1 MYTLDGLWYNVLFFD
16 VIAFIAAIFCIIFG
30 LFRIFKRKID
40 FETKAAL
47 VLGVLS
53 LVISVQK
60 GIQDIRSIQ
69 QRDFIKVQG
78 VFEYYNR
85 ESRGVAPLTA
95 GYVFSTGAPKKQ
107 TYYLDSFTLR
117 KHLGA
122 DFEFSKGSKYELIY
136 DSSSKIL
143 VGVKSID
150 DDSAEK

>member
-16 VIAFIAAIFCIIFG
+16 VFAFIIGIFCIIFG

-40 FETKAAL
+40 FEAIGTL
-47 VLGVLS
+47 VVGVICLFM
-53 LVISVQK
+53 SVQK

-78 VFEYYNR
+78 VFEYCNR
-85 ESRGVAPLTA
+85 EPRAAPHTWS
-95 GYVFSTGAPKKQ
+95 YVFSTGEPWKQ
-107 TYYLDSFTLR
+107 TYYLDSVTKR
-117 KHLGA
+117 KHLGT

-143 VGVKSID
+143 VGIKSID

>member
-1 MYTLDGLWYNVLFFD
+1 MMYTLDGLWYNVLFFD

-30 LFRIFKRKID
+30 LLRIFKRKID
-40 FETKAAL
+40 FEAKGTL
-47 VLGVLS
+47 VMGVLC
-53 LVISVQK
+53 LILTVQK
-60 GIQDIRSIQ
+60 GIQDIHSIQ

-85 ESRGVAPLTA
+85 EPRAAPFTA
-95 GYVFSTGAPKKQ
+95 GYVFSTGEPKKQ

-122 DFEFSKGSKYELIY
+122 GFEFSKGSKYELIY